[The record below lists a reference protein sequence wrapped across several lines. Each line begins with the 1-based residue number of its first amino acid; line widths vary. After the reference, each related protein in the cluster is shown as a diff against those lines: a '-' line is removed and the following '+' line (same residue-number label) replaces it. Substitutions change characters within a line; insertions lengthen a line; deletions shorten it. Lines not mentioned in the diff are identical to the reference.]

1 MNEITLGSVCM
12 CVYKA
17 SGNAPI
23 TSWSIM
29 FDFLLSLTLIVIGLK
44 INLKFRKKLHEEKRN
59 TPLGR
64 KGNVIEPIMR
74 WYLNLVIFYLPYSV
88 CFSWFNTQQIWPSAW
103 FSNCWFLNLL
113 FQPWRVSR
121 FIIAYNSFFVAL
133 IRYLY
138 IVHREKANEWDF
150 EKVGKRFQIASIAIP
165 IILEV
170 FRLFTELDTLGLKE
184 GTVFLNCIA
193 MNEGLSSVKNVTLP
207 VPAAV
212 QLSYRFFSPQT
223 VAVGYYIYLFI
234 ITLVFTNA
242 IEGYFYMKIFQTM
255 NR

>member
-1 MNEITLGSVCM
+1 MTGITLGSVCM

-17 SGNAPI
+17 SANLQI
-23 TSWSIM
+23 TTFSTAL
-29 FDFLLSLTLIVIGLK
+29 DFLLSLTLIVIGLK
-44 INLKFRKKLHEEKRN
+44 INLKFRNKLREEKRN

-88 CFSWFNTQQIWPSAW
+88 VFSWLNTQQIWPSAW
-103 FSNCWFLNLL
+103 FSNCWFMNCW

-150 EKVGKRFQIASIAIP
+150 EKVGKRFQIASTVIP

-170 FRLFTELDTLGLKE
+170 FRLFTELDTLGLKD
-184 GTVFLNCIA
+184 GTVFLNCVA
-193 MNEGLSSVKNVTLP
+193 MNEGLSSVKNITLP
-207 VPAAV
+207 FPAAV
-212 QLSYRFFSPQT
+212 QLSYRFFSPQL

-242 IEGYFYMKIFQTM
+242 IEGYFYMKIFQNM

>member
-1 MNEITLGSVCM
+1 MTGITLGSVCM

-17 SGNAPI
+17 SANLQI
-23 TSWSIM
+23 TTFSTAL
-29 FDFLLSLTLIVIGLK
+29 DFLLSMTLIVVGLK
-44 INLKFRKKLHEEKRN
+44 INLKFRNKLREEKRN

-74 WYLNLVIFYLPYSV
+74 WYLNLAIFYLPYSV
-88 CFSWFNTQQIWPSAW
+88 GFSWLNTQQIWPSAW
-103 FSNCWFLNLL
+103 FSNCWFMNCW

-150 EKVGKRFQIASIAIP
+150 DRVGKRFQIASIAIP
-165 IILEV
+165 IILEI

-184 GTVFLNCIA
+184 GTVFLNCVA
-193 MNEGLSSVKNVTLP
+193 MNEGLISPENMTLP

-212 QLSYRFFSPQT
+212 QLSYRFFSPQL
-223 VAVGYYIYLFI
+223 VAVGYYTYFFI
-234 ITLVFTNA
+234 ITLVFANVM
-242 IEGYFYMKIFQTM
+242 EGYFYMQIFQTM

>member
-1 MNEITLGSVCM
+1 MNGITLGSVCM

-17 SGNAPI
+17 SANLQI
-23 TSWSIM
+23 TTFSTAL
-29 FDFLLSLTLIVIGLK
+29 DFLLSLTLIVVGLK
-44 INLKFRKKLHEEKRN
+44 INLKFRNKLREEKRN

-88 CFSWFNTQQIWPSAW
+88 GFSWLNTQQIWPSAW
-103 FSNCWFLNLL
+103 FSNCWFMNCW

-150 EKVGKRFQIASIAIP
+150 DKVGKRFQIASIVIP

-184 GTVFLNCIA
+184 GTVFLNCVA
-193 MNEGLSSVKNVTLP
+193 MNEGLSSPENMTLP

-212 QLSYRFFSPQT
+212 QLSYRFFSPQL
-223 VAVGYYIYLFI
+223 VAVGYYTYFFI
-234 ITLVFTNA
+234 ITLVFANV
-242 IEGYFYMKIFQTM
+242 IEGYFYMQIFQTM